1 MIDYTKAATLA
12 TETLIKYAVTTAPIS
27 PLPILEKMDNVVV
40 VSFADISESSGMRYR
55 ELVPVFGKNLDAV
68 SSVSTESGMT
78 RYIVAYNSFLPVNMV
93 QRALAREMGHIVLGH
108 KGFSDENNSEA
119 LCFAY
124 HLLCPR
130 PLIHALEA
138 SCLRVTKDLLANITG
153 VFDQT
158 LTAMRKIPSTDVPAT
173 LNRFVRNQFTPFIL
187 NFFEFYQTVL
197 HGDGSATADFGN
209 FMGGYVE

>member
-1 MIDYTKAATLA
+1 MKDFTKAATLA
-12 TETLIKYAVTTAPIS
+12 AETIINNGITTVPIS
-27 PLPILEKMDNVVV
+27 PLPILEKMDNVAV
-40 VSFADISESSGMRYR
+40 VSFTEISESSGLKYR
-55 ELVPVFGKNLDAV
+55 EMIPIFGKNLDAITTI
-68 SSVSTESGMT
+68 STEGGVT
-78 RYIVAYNSFLPVNMV
+78 RYIVAYNSFLPFTMI
-93 QRALAREMGHIVLGH
+93 QRALARELGHIVLGH
-108 KGFSDENNSEA
+108 TGYSEENNEEA

-138 SCLRVTKDLLANITG
+138 SCLRITKDLLANLTG

-158 LTAMRKIPSTDVPAT
+158 LTSMRRLPSTDVPAA
-173 LNRFVRNQFTPFIL
+173 LNRFVRNLFAPFVM

-197 HGDGSATADFGN
+197 PNDGSAVADFGN

>member
-1 MIDYTKAATLA
+1 MTNYTKAATLA
-12 TETLIKYAVTTAPIS
+12 TETMIKYAITTAPVS
-27 PLPILEKMDNVVV
+27 PLPILEKMDRVVV
-40 VSFADISESSGMRYR
+40 VSFADISESSGLKYR
-55 ELVPVFGKNLDAV
+55 EMIPIFGKNLDAV
-68 SSVSTESGMT
+68 TSISTEGGVT
-78 RYIVAYNSFLPVNMV
+78 RYIVAYNSFLPFTMV
-93 QRALAREMGHIVLGH
+93 QRALARELGHIVLGH
-108 KGFSDENNSEA
+108 KGYSDENNAEA

-138 SCLRVTKDLLANITG
+138 SCLRITKDLLANLTG

-158 LTAMRKIPSTDVPAT
+158 LTSMRRIPKTEVPES

-197 HGDGSATADFGN
+197 PNDGSAVADFGT
-209 FMGGYVE
+209 FMEGYAE

>member
-1 MIDYTKAATLA
+1 MIDYTKAATAA

-27 PLPILEKMDNVVV
+27 PLPILEAMDRVVV
-40 VSFADISESSGMRYR
+40 VSFADVSESSGMKYR
-55 ELVPVFGKNLDAV
+55 EMIPIFGKNLDAV
-68 SSVSTESGMT
+68 SSISTEGGVT
-78 RYIVAYNSFLPVNMV
+78 RYIVAYNSFLPFAMV

-108 KGFSDENNSEA
+108 NGYSDENNEEA

-138 SCLRVTKDLLANITG
+138 SCLRITKDLLANLTG

-158 LTAMRKIPSTDVPAT
+158 LTSMRRLPSTDVPAS
-173 LNRFVRNQFTPFIL
+173 LNRFVRNQFTPFIM

-197 HGDGSATADFGN
+197 PNDGSAVADFGN